1 MITILKDAVTIAGK
15 DLKNELKTMQTVGVM
30 LVFSSLCVLVFSFA
44 FDPVNSMVKAV
55 IPGLVWVITIFSGLL
70 GLNRSFV
77 SELEND
83 CLLGLRSAPIDV
95 ASIYFGKVMA
105 NLAMVSLVQITS
117 IPLLFLLFGYRF
129 TGSYFWFVLVVICG
143 TYGFIIIG
151 TFLAALAANAK
162 NSEMLLP
169 VLLLP
174 LISPLMIAAVQAT
187 KVAVETAKIGD
198 AGAWIQLMA
207 GYDLLFTAICFL
219 LFEFIM
225 EDSL

>member
-1 MITILKDAVTIAGK
+1 MISILGDAMMIAGK
-15 DLKNELKTMQTVGVM
+15 DLKNELKTKQTIGIM
-30 LVFSSLCVLVFSFA
+30 LVFSALGVLVFSFA
-44 FDPVNSMVKAV
+44 FDPVNSTVQAV
-55 IPGLVWVITIFSGLL
+55 IPGLVWVITIFSGLI

-83 CLLGLRSAPIDV
+83 CLIGLRLAPIDLT
-95 ASIYFGKVMA
+95 SIYIGKVIA
-105 NLAMVSLVQITS
+105 NLVMVSFVQVIS

-129 TGSYFWFVLVVICG
+129 AGSCFWFILVIFCG
-143 TYGFIIIG
+143 TYGFIVVG

-187 KVAVETAKIGD
+187 KAAVETASIGY
-198 AGAWIQLMA
+198 AGSWLRLIA

-219 LFEFIM
+219 LFEFVM